1 MPERGR
7 GGRNQEVID
16 EFRANGGQVGGY
28 FAGMSLLLLTTTVAR
43 SGQPHAT
50 PLSCFTDGDRCIV
63 FAAAGRAPAD
73 PDWYHNLLADPRV
86 TVEAG
91 TEVFEATAAVTT
103 GEERDALFDRF
114 AAVRPQL
121 LQYQDR
127 TTRQIPVVALARRFS
142 GRGTPIGRWCPVSGT
157 SRHAL
162 SVQ

>member
-1 MPERGR
+1 MPERDR

-28 FAGMSLLLLTTTVAR
+28 FADMSLLLLTTTGAR
-43 SGQPHAT
+43 SGQPHTT
-50 PLSCFTDGDRCIV
+50 PLSYFADSDRCIV
-63 FAAAGRAPAD
+63 FAAAGGAPAD

-91 TEVFEATAAVTT
+91 TEVFEATAAAAT
-103 GEERDALFDRF
+103 GEERDALFGRF

-127 TTRQIPVVALARRFS
+127 TTRQIPVVALTRRLRPPNATGEHTS
-142 GRGTPIGRWCPVSGT
+142 AVMTGRPIVR
-157 SRHAL
+157 
-162 SVQ
+162 